1 MSDDTQTATLSPED
15 AMRSARLHARAEAAV
30 MALFTTRAYELGW
43 AVRSEPSGVRDHV
56 TLSCDAGHTTQVT
69 PITALHPKLGSTILQ
84 APEGQVF
91 HLEAGMEHM
100 AVPGNPQLAAFS
112 MALEEC
118 ERCAR
123 KQWEEAARAS
133 FAAYAIEAD
142 LRILADAAPSNG
154 YPTKKVCCLQGH
166 EFTIT
171 AMDPRTPRRESDYGL
186 AYGHTWRDFTLTASA
201 VKRLWPEY
209 AAITA
214 IASPTPLRKGGY
226 GFTPGADGAEGP
238 CVTCASI
245 SQTPKLVEFR
255 RRARE
260 ENAMIL
266 DAMSDQ
272 VLQAVRLCCVAGHLT
287 SVSINNALKRALL
300 CVRCAGAGIRPE
312 PTVYYVVAGEAM
324 VKPGISSGDGR
335 GRLDTH
341 RSQHSLDQVRRLITD
356 LPIGAALNVERHVLS
371 GLADQGVRPVMG
383 FEFFDAVHIDR
394 VLALADEWFAANL
407 PNSPWS
413 VTT

>member
-1 MSDDTQTATLSPED
+1 MSDDTRTATPTPED
-15 AMRSARLHARAEAAV
+15 AMRSARLLARAEAAV

-43 AVRSEPSGVRDHV
+43 TVRSEPSGILDHV
-56 TLSCDAGHTTQVT
+56 TLCCDVGHTTQVT
-69 PITALHPKLGSTILQ
+69 PVTALHPKLGSTILQ

-91 HLEAGMEHM
+91 HLEVGMEHM
-100 AVPGNPQLAAFS
+100 AVQGNPQLAVFS

-118 ERCAR
+118 EHCAR

-142 LRILADAAPSNG
+142 LRILADATSSNG
-154 YPTKKVCCLQGH
+154 YSAKKVCCLQGH

-171 AMDPRTPRRESDYGL
+171 AMDPRTPKREPDYGL
-186 AYGHTWRDFTLTASA
+186 AYGRTWRDFTLTDSV
-201 VKRLWPEY
+201 VKELWPER
-209 AAITA
+209 APIIAM
-214 IASPTPLRKGGY
+214 ASPTPLQKGGY
-226 GFTPGADGAEGP
+226 GFIPGASGADDP
-238 CVTCASI
+238 CVTCVRI

-266 DAMSDQ
+266 DSMSDR
-272 VLQAVRLCCVAGHLT
+272 VLQTVRLCCVAGHLT
-287 SVSINNALKRALL
+287 SVSINNGLKRALL

-341 RSQHSLDQVRRLITD
+341 RSQHSLGQVRRLITD
-356 LPIGAALNVERHVLS
+356 LPVGAALNVERHVLS
-371 GLADQGVRPVMG
+371 GLAGQGIRPVMG

-394 VLALADEWFAANL
+394 VLELADGWFATHL